1 MVSCVLVVAVL
12 DLVLFL
18 LFMVLVLIVVII
30 VIDIAVM
37 GQDFIGR
44 LRALASLVAMRANHG
59 LARRASEARRVG
71 FLVPAAEAG
80 VLRQVVGLA

>member
-1 MVSCVLVVAVL
+1 MLLFVVSCVLVVAVL

-37 GQDFIGR
+37 GQDFIGPIPPTR
-44 LRALASLVAMRANHG
+44 KGCKDRSRRFASWRVVHSVAA
-59 LARRASEARRVG
+59 
-71 FLVPAAEAG
+71 VP
-80 VLRQVVGLA
+80 LS